1 MFPDKSRARD
11 LRRGWTRLVAAA
23 AGSPRERGLA
33 DAFTTY
39 RGGRLAELG
48 DRAAARRGFQRL
60 REHVLRRRALEPAP
74 PPWPPEAEEGLSP
87 LGDTSSVA
95 SSVRRPVYSS
105 VSSARRPRPIGATA
119 GERGREGRDGTDGRR
134 HGGV

>member
-1 MFPDKSRARD
+1 MAALIAGVFWQAVRLIRECRRTVVPRRNFRD
-11 LRRGWTRLVAAA
+11 HATGPCR
-23 AGSPRERGLA
+23 SPRERGLA

-74 PPWPPEAEEGLSP
+74 PPSFPS
-87 LGDTSSVA
+87 T
-95 SSVRRPVYSS
+95 
-105 VSSARRPRPIGATA
+105 
-119 GERGREGRDGTDGRR
+119 
-134 HGGV
+134 